1 MRSVT
6 CQGRIFLDAID
17 VIDRLECHAEHHL
30 DASLVGLPDE
40 GLTPEQY
47 EVVVAVSGAAETL
60 RIFGRSLNL
69 QAIERITDHPG
80 DTVAVTSE
88 D

>member
-6 CQGRIFLDAID
+6 CRGRIFLDAID
-17 VIDRLECHAEHHL
+17 VIDRLECQAEHL
-30 DASLVGLPDE
+30 DATLASLPDE

-47 EVVVAVSGAAETL
+47 EVVIVVSGAAEAF
-60 RIFGRSLNL
+60 RIFGRSLDL